1 MKSSV
6 KLYFTALLFSLVLI
20 SCGNGRPVILQPAS
34 GSVIPV
40 STSFGGGYAAPV
52 ITVVIENDDPNVQI
66 SFIPANIPGLQCIP
80 AAARA
85 YCYANSQGGS
95 LYQETT
101 LAIKATRGDNYEY
114 SIVTLKPGTSA
125 AR

>member
-1 MKSSV
+1 MKSSA
-6 KLYFTALLFSLVLI
+6 KLYFTAFLFSLVLM
-20 SCGNGRPVILQPAS
+20 SCGGGRPVILQPAS

-40 STSFGGGYAAPV
+40 SSSFNGGYAAPV

-101 LAIKATRGDNYEY
+101 LAIKAQNGDNYEY
-114 SIVTLKPGTSA
+114 SIVTLKPGTA